1 MTSAEPSRK
10 LALITGA
17 SSGIGAAFAR
27 AYAGRGFDVA
37 LVARRADRLEALAA
51 ELADRHGVEAFAI
64 RADLAACEAEG
75 PVLAEMA
82 RRGRVVEVLV
92 NNAGFGITQNFAA
105 IPWSRQRDFLMTM
118 AVTPCALAHAVI
130 PGMVERGAGV
140 IINVASMVMLAR
152 GQQRMAAA

>member
-17 SSGIGAAFAR
+17 SAGIGAAFAR

-75 PVLAEMA
+75 PVQLLGIGESSDAHHATAPDPEGGGAILAI
-82 RRGRVVEVLV
+82 RRAFSASPR
-92 NNAGFGITQNFAA
+92 
-105 IPWSRQRDFLMTM
+105 
-118 AVTPCALAHAVI
+118 AV
-130 PGMVERGAGV
+130 
-140 IINVASMVMLAR
+140 
-152 GQQRMAAA
+152 